1 MPLLQVAS
9 PFITFG
15 MKILTKDYQINLLQP
30 DYKIFEMNKRLQ
42 QRTDDSDNL
51 WLENLFMFLSFYLLI
66 FFIFL

>member
-1 MPLLQVAS
+1 
-9 PFITFG
+9 

-51 WLENLFMFLSFYLLI
+51 WFENLFIFSFFL
-66 FFIFL
+66 

>member
-1 MPLLQVAS
+1 
-9 PFITFG
+9 

-51 WLENLFMFLSFYLLI
+51 WLENLFN
-66 FFIFL
+66 FFIFLSFHLFMNIRTFFFPHSHTFI